1 MDGLGGRIIMDVMT
15 LSRILG
21 KIPPAASFNILA
33 DEVDESNYGADVVYR
48 DPSLKPTWA
57 QVQDG
62 VVPEQ
67 WEVVRGKRL
76 LKLRASDWTQL
87 DDVPLTNTKLQEWQT
102 HRQVLRDITTQSD
115 PFNITWPTPPA

>member
-1 MDGLGGRIIMDVMT
+1 MDVMT

-33 DEVDESNYGADVVYR
+33 DEVEESNYGADVVYR

-62 VVPEQ
+62 VAPEQ

-76 LKLRASDWTQL
+76 LKLRASDLTQL
-87 DDVPLTNTKLQEWQT
+87 EDVPLTNTKLQEWQT
-102 HRQVLRDITTQSD
+102 HRQALRDITTQSD
-115 PFNITWPTPPA
+115 PFNVTWPTPPE

>member
-1 MDGLGGRIIMDVMT
+1 MDGLGGRSLMDVMT

-33 DEVDESNYGADVVYR
+33 DEVDESNYGADVAYK

-62 VVPEQ
+62 VAPEQ
-67 WEVVRGKRL
+67 WEAVRGKRL

-87 DDVPLTNTKLQEWQT
+87 DDVPITNTKLQEWQT